1 VRCITLDTVATDASA
16 AVATSFVVDVMSRF
30 RVNDFTILAKGTAGV
45 KKSIARRKVHVYRGP
60 AMSTIARDQATTGPD
75 VAHAVRA
82 FDLEICDRA
91 LAVRVTPVVLQ
102 ANRAAHGPSRL
113 EELG

>member
-1 VRCITLDTVATDASA
+1 
-16 AVATSFVVDVMSRF
+16 
-30 RVNDFTILAKGTAGV
+30 
-45 KKSIARRKVHVYRGP
+45 
-60 AMSTIARDQATTGPD
+60 MSTTALDQAPTRPD

-82 FDLEICDRA
+82 FDLEICDGS